1 MAEFIARW
9 FTPSD
14 SDQTSGAQYN
24 TNLNAQ
30 QQAAAAAERARRPAE
45 VKQELRETGRAKK
58 KTVTKFGGAPAQ
70 PSLLSDQAAVAKTLL
85 GQ

>member
-14 SDQTSGAQYN
+14 SDQSGMVGPSQSARKP
-24 TNLNAQ
+24 TVSPAKAG
-30 QQAAAAAERARRPAE
+30 AA
-45 VKQELRETGRAKK
+45 KAKK
-58 KTVTKFGGAPAQ
+58 KTQTKYGGLESKLNMFSEEAEIAK
-70 PSLLSDQAAVAKTLL
+70 KTLL

>member
-14 SDQTSGAQYN
+14 SDQQSGAQYN
-24 TNLNAQ
+24 AAYNAAQ
-30 QQAAAAAERARRPAE
+30 QAEAARTRRPAE
-45 VKQELRETGRAKK
+45 VKQELRAANRPKK
-58 KTVTKFGGAPAQ
+58 KTITKFGGATKQPA
-70 PSLLSDQAAVAKTLL
+70 LLDSEQAAVAKTLL

>member
-14 SDQTSGAQYN
+14 SDQQSGAQYN
-24 TNLNAQ
+24 AA
-30 QQAAAAAERARRPAE
+30 QQAAAATVKAKEKQAVSPALAGMARAF
-45 VKQELRETGRAKK
+45 KK
-58 KTVTKFGGAPAQ
+58 SQTTYGG
-70 PSLLSDQAAVAKTLL
+70 LLGGDADTSKKVLL

>member
-24 TNLNAQ
+24 ANINAQ
-30 QQAAAAAERARRPAE
+30 QQAEAAARRPAE
-45 VKQELRETGRAKK
+45 VKQEIREAKRPK
-58 KTVTKFGGAPAQ
+58 KRTITKFGGVSDQ
-70 PSLLSDQAAVAKTLL
+70 PSMLNEQADMARKTLL

>member
-14 SDQTSGAQYN
+14 SDQSGMVGSGPARKPQVSPAQ
-24 TNLNAQ
+24 AGG
-30 QQAAAAAERARRPAE
+30 A
-45 VKQELRETGRAKK
+45 KAKK
-58 KTVTKFGGAPAQ
+58 KKTQTKYAGQESRLNMFTDEAEIAK
-70 PSLLSDQAAVAKTLL
+70 KTLL

>member
-14 SDQTSGAQYN
+14 SDQQSGAQYN
-24 TNLNAQ
+24 QSYNAAQ
-30 QQAAAAAERARRPAE
+30 QAEAARTRRPAE
-45 VKQELRETGRAKK
+45 VKQELRAANRPKK
-58 KTVTKFGGAPAQ
+58 KTVTKFGGAPDQ
-70 PSLLSDQAAVAKTLL
+70 PSLLADQAELAKKALL